1 VAPSSPRPPSESERE
16 ETREEQ
22 LAPPG
27 GLAGALTRFRP
38 SQLVPVIP
46 EPYRRALRWD
56 ATSGFIG
63 GLFSGSVFPF
73 LGVIARDNLH
83 ASTYLLAVLNASPAI
98 GNLFNPLM
106 AHTIR
111 NREKLRYVVLPI
123 AIGRSCLFL
132 MAFAVTAP
140 IFIAIAF
147 VANAIT
153 SLASPAYAAVIR
165 DAYPAARRG
174 RYMGFVR
181 VLAVLG
187 VMGGSMA
194 GGALL
199 AHRHFQLVFPL
210 VTIVGVLAVVAFS
223 RIGVP
228 ARPSAEAPP
237 VMRLR
242 DTFAIVRSDRS
253 FKLYCTIFYLY
264 GFGNLIAG
272 PVIPVVQVDLLH
284 ITPQWVGYLA
294 AASSASSILGY
305 LFWGR
310 VVDRRGPFRLML
322 MVIAVVSLS
331 PITYFLVFSI
341 PKLPLLLIPACASGF
356 GWAGGD
362 LGYINAAMRFG
373 RRDHAAAYAGMFSF
387 LQAMRGIPGPFLGAL
402 LSSLVGPRWVFLVAL
417 GFWGASAT
425 VLVRSGAVRMQM
437 EEE

>member
-1 VAPSSPRPPSESERE
+1 VLAVAPSSPRPPSESERE

-73 LGVIARDNLH
+73 LGVIARDNLY
-83 ASTYLLAVLNASPAI
+83 ASTYLL
-98 GNLFNPLM
+98 
-106 AHTIR
+106 
-111 NREKLRYVVLPI
+111 VVLPI

-187 VMGGSMA
+187 VMGGSMT

-199 AHRHFQLVFPL
+199 AHHHFQLVFPL
-210 VTIVGVLAVVAFS
+210 VTIVGVLAVAAFS
-223 RIGVP
+223 RIGVA

-331 PITYFLVFSI
+331 PITYFCVFFV

-425 VLVRSGAVRMQM
+425 VLLRSGAVRMQM